1 MNIFKKLFSKNKD
14 RKKTEPDNTVQN
26 DFTGYELSQCDETVK
41 LSDFET
47 YDEVTQPLYSPSGV
61 NNDTVSLK
69 DFELDDFGA
78 TVLLSENDSDISDE
92 TVLLNS
98 TVEDKPVELQNLSIK
113 SILNKIYLINPLSG
127 EKVNVNKQIFTI
139 GSGSEIDYTISKA
152 SVSGNH
158 ASILLKTVNEFYIVD
173 NGSTNGTQVEGVS
186 IEPMKMVLI
195 ENGDLITF
203 GEELYQFYIEE

>member
-1 MNIFKKLFSKNKD
+1 M
-14 RKKTEPDNTVQN
+14 
-26 DFTGYELSQCDETVK
+26 
-41 LSDFET
+41 
-47 YDEVTQPLYSPSGV
+47 
-61 NNDTVSLK
+61 K

-92 TVLLNS
+92 TVLLKS
-98 TVEDKPVELQNLSIK
+98 IIEEKPVDLQNHSIK

-139 GSGSEIDYTISKA
+139 GSGNEMDYTISKS

-158 ASILLKTVNEFYIVD
+158 AAILLKTGDEFYIVD

-186 IEPMKMVLI
+186 IEPMKMVSI

>member
-14 RKKTEPDNTVQN
+14 SKKAKLDNSVQN
-26 DFTGYELSQCDETVK
+26 DYTDYEFPQCDETVK
-41 LSDFET
+41 LSDFEN
-47 YDEVTQPLYSPSGV
+47 DEVTQPLYPQLEI
-61 NNDTVSLK
+61 NNDTVPLK

-92 TVLLNS
+92 TVLLKS
-98 TVEDKPVELQNLSIK
+98 IIEEKPVDLQNHSIK

-127 EKVNVNKQIFTI
+127 EQVNVNKQIFTI
-139 GSGSEIDYTISKA
+139 GSGNEMDYTISKS

-158 ASILLKTVNEFYIVD
+158 AAILLKTGDEFYIVD

-186 IEPMKMVLI
+186 IEPMKMVSI

>member
-14 RKKTEPDNTVQN
+14 SKKAKPDNSVQN
-26 DFTGYELSQCDETVK
+26 DYTDYEFPQCDETVK
-41 LSDFET
+41 LSDFEN
-47 YDEVTQPLYSPSGV
+47 DEVTQPLYPQLEI
-61 NNDTVSLK
+61 NNDTVPLK

-92 TVLLNS
+92 TVLLKS
-98 TVEDKPVELQNLSIK
+98 IIEEKPVDLQNHSIK

-139 GSGSEIDYTISKA
+139 GSGNEMDYTISKS

-158 ASILLKTVNEFYIVD
+158 AAILLKTGDEFYIVD

-186 IEPMKMVLI
+186 IELMKMVSI